1 MRPFATDVACSV
13 VCLCVFGTWVSC
25 AKWLNRW
32 RCRLGAD
39 SCRSWEVTRRQS
51 GLLPHYF
58 GAYCF
63 FWSLFF
69 FLLLV
74 ASNRSSCI
82 VLHPLLLLLYY
93 IVSYCIVFNY
103 IVLNFLSSWHSD
115 RSMECVQLCFR
126 YLNLTIKMRLQTK
139 ILMSIHSNQTLRN
152 RWMTEY
158 INRLSVGIFV
168 FVA

>member
-1 MRPFATDVACSV
+1 MLHVAWSV
-13 VCLCVFGTWVSC
+13 CVCLAHGWAVQNGWTDGDAVWGLTHVGPGKWQDGKAVFCHITLV
-25 AKWLNRW
+25 LI
-32 RCRLGAD
+32 
-39 SCRSWEVTRRQS
+39 V
-51 GLLPHYF
+51 
-58 GAYCF
+58 F

-103 IVLNFLSSWHSD
+103 IVLNLLSSWHSD